1 MASVPG
7 RPLPIAALTG
17 VRFLAALHVV
27 LYHYARDLFASAP
40 WPAGAIIASGPS
52 AVGLFY
58 VLSGAVLTYSCTN
71 DRGELTDTRGSF
83 WAARFARIYPLYLL
97 ALVIDSPFF
106 VSALMTA
113 YDGAD
118 VLVWGGVIGAS
129 VLLLLHAWTPVTVF
143 VWNIPGWSISVEAFF
158 YSLFPTL
165 IARMRGAGTKNLVA
179 RTVLFYGLA
188 LIPPAV
194 VVAFGFSNAASVPMP
209 PAGAGLDLYA
219 WITRLCGFS
228 PIARLPEFLIGICL
242 GLWLRRHG
250 DIAVSRRRAALLEAA
265 AVTIL
270 AAAWMLLG
278 SRAGGKLWLDSG
290 LLAPAFVLLIAVLAT
305 GSGPLAWFLSTRP
318 LQALGHA
325 SYAMYILQQPILIW
339 ALKVPIVAALPLYV
353 FVPLFVGL
361 LIALSLACQRY
372 VAEPA
377 RSWLLRNRRSPSSR
391 PLPMSVGVDTPGP
404 LRGPGLQQPSSR
416 L

>member
-27 LYHYARDLFASAP
+27 LYHYSGNLFVSAA
-40 WPAGAIIASGPS
+40 WPVRAIIASGPS

-58 VLSGAVLTYSCTN
+58 VLSGAVLTYSCTD
-71 DRGELTDTRGSF
+71 DRGQLTDTRRSF

-97 ALVIDSPFF
+97 ALVIDLPFF

-113 YDGAD
+113 YDGAG
-118 VLVWGGVIGAS
+118 VLLWGGTIGAA

-158 YSLFPTL
+158 YGLFPSL
-165 IARMRGAGTKNLVA
+165 IARMRGIGTKTLVA
-179 RTVLFYGLA
+179 RTLLFYGLA
-188 LIPPAV
+188 LIPPV
-194 VVAFGFSNAASVPMP
+194 IVLAFGFSNAADRGMPMP

-219 WITRLCGFS
+219 WVTRVCGFS

-242 GLWLRRHG
+242 GQWLRRRN
-250 DIAVSRRRAALLEAA
+250 DSAPTFRRAALLEAA
-265 AVTIL
+265 AVTML
-270 AAAWMLLG
+270 AAAWLLLG
-278 SRAGGKLWLDSG
+278 SRAGGKVWLDSG
-290 LLAPAFVLLIAVLAT
+290 VLAPAFVLLIAVLAT
-305 GSGPLAWFLSTRP
+305 GSGPLARFLSTRP

-325 SYAMYILQQPILIW
+325 SYAMYILQQPVLIW
-339 ALKVPIVAALPLYV
+339 ALKVPFLSALPIHV

-377 RSWLLRNRRSPSSR
+377 RSWLRSRRPAST
-391 PLPMSVGVDTPGP
+391 PLPMSVGVA
-404 LRGPGLQQPSSR
+404 
-416 L
+416 